1 MTASRIIEL
10 ELICAAHPGH
20 RSSALILECL
30 EEIRRLQARSSK
42 RAGFV
47 APSVEEVEAVFA
59 AGKVFRNG
67 SAAAQAAAFCDFY
80 GSKGWVVGRVRMT
93 DWRAAARN
101 WERRAAE
108 KVAPVM
114 VRSSEP
120 RM

>member
-1 MTASRIIEL
+1 MTTSRLIEIEMLANANLNTRSAPILL
-10 ELICAAHPGH
+10 ELCA
-20 RSSALILECL
+20 EV
-30 EEIRRLQARSSK
+30 RRLQARSSK

-47 APSVEEVEAVFA
+47 PPDVSEVEAVFA
-59 AGKVFRNG
+59 AGRVFRNG

-114 VRSSEP
+114 PRSSEP

>member
-1 MTASRIIEL
+1 MTSTRLIEIEMLANANPGTRSAPLLL
-10 ELICAAHPGH
+10 EMVA
-20 RSSALILECL
+20 EV
-30 EEIRRLQARSSK
+30 RRLQGRSAK

-47 APSVEEVEAVFA
+47 VPSVDEVEAVFA

-67 SAAAQAAAFCDFY
+67 SAAAQAAAFVDFY

-93 DWRAAARN
+93 DWRAAARG

-114 VRSSEP
+114 LRSSEP